1 MEAVILA
8 GGFGTRLAHIVK
20 DVPKPMA
27 PIAGRPFLQYVLA
40 WCENQ
45 GIDRAIVAVG
55 YKKEVIKRY
64 FGERYHNIELVYSA
78 EETPLFTGGALKKAL
93 TVCKAE
99 AVIVVNGDT
108 LFDVDLRRL
117 SAFHRDEDADITV
130 AVKPMQNFERY
141 GTVQMEGHRI
151 MGFEEKTYRDEGI
164 INGGVYVI
172 NRNRLESIHSNK
184 FSFETDVLARKVR
197 EWKINAFVS
206 DSYFIDIGVE
216 QDYFRAQK
224 ELCKIL

>member
-27 PIAGRPFLQYVLA
+27 PIAGRPFLQYLLA

-45 GIDRAIVAVG
+45 GVSRAIVAVG
-55 YKKEVIKRY
+55 YKKEVIEDY
-64 FGERYHNIELVYSA
+64 FGERYHNIELVYSS
-78 EETPLFTGGALKKAL
+78 EEIPLFTGGALKKAL
-93 TVCKAE
+93 SVCKAGT
-99 AVIVVNGDT
+99 VVVANGDT
-108 LFDVDLRRL
+108 LFDVDLRHL
-117 SAFHRDEDADITV
+117 SAFHRDEGADITV

-151 MGFEEKTYRDEGI
+151 VGFEEKTYRDEGI

-172 NRNRLESIHSNK
+172 NRERLASIRSSK
-184 FSFETDVLARKVR
+184 FSFEKDVLAQKVH
-197 EWKINAFVS
+197 EWNINAFVS
-206 DSYFIDIGVE
+206 DGYFIDIGVE